1 MISGLKNE
9 IKNLKGKK
17 GNKKHDSLFKFF
29 FKPINV
35 FNSVLEAFKLFV
47 HPFLNLIE
55 YLEMAYT
62 RGEGFLMLRY
72 L

>member
-1 MISGLKNE
+1 MIRCFL
-9 IKNLKGKK
+9 
-17 GNKKHDSLFKFF
+17 
-29 FKPINV
+29 KPINV

-47 HPFLNLIE
+47 HPSLNLIE

-62 RGEGFLMLRY
+62 QGEGFLMLRY

>member
-1 MISGLKNE
+1 MIRCL
-9 IKNLKGKK
+9 I
-17 GNKKHDSLFKFF
+17 F